1 MREKP
6 FSSAASRTAL
16 YGLLGALA
24 LVLSAAENMIPP
36 VPVLP
41 PGAKLGLSNLVTMF
55 AVNALGLAPA
65 LFITLLKSLFAGL
78 TRGVLASVM
87 SLAGGLASTLA
98 MWLVCRPRRQLAGAV
113 GFGVVG
119 AVAHNFGQFWVA
131 FFLTTPAVV
140 YYIPWLLLFGVLS
153 GVLTGLM
160 FCVTMP
166 LLHRYFPG
174 PNAGK
179 NRR

>member
-6 FSSAASRTAL
+6 FSPAASRTAL

-113 GFGVVG
+113 GFGVQVENAEVFKVIWHDHG
-119 AVAHNFGQFWVA
+119 HTSFRFPAAGDLLRP
-131 FFLTTPAVV
+131 FL
-140 YYIPWLLLFGVLS
+140 YYSAKTF
-153 GVLTGLM
+153 
-160 FCVTMP
+160 
-166 LLHRYFPG
+166 RFP
-174 PNAGK
+174 
-179 NRR
+179 

>member
-6 FSSAASRTAL
+6 FSPAASRTAL

-55 AVNALGLAPA
+55 AVNALGLSPA

-153 GVLTGLM
+153 GVLTGLV

>member
-6 FSSAASRTAL
+6 FSPAASRTAL

-55 AVNALGLAPA
+55 AVNALGLVPA

-131 FFLTTPAVV
+131 FFLTPPAVV

-153 GVLTGLM
+153 GVLTGLV

>member
-6 FSSAASRTAL
+6 FSPAASRTAL

-41 PGAKLGLSNLVTMF
+41 PGAKLGLSNLVTLF

-153 GVLTGLM
+153 GVLTGLV

>member
-6 FSSAASRTAL
+6 FSPAASRTAL

-140 YYIPWLLLFGVLS
+140 YYIPWLLLVGVLS
-153 GVLTGLM
+153 GVLTGLV

>member
-1 MREKP
+1 MAL
-6 FSSAASRTAL
+6 SSKTKQML
-16 YGLLGALA
+16 FTVVA

-153 GVLTGLM
+153 GVLTGLV

>member
-6 FSSAASRTAL
+6 FSPAASRTAL

-153 GVLTGLM
+153 GVLTGLV

>member
-6 FSSAASRTAL
+6 FSPAASRTAL

-153 GVLTGLM
+153 GVLTGQV

>member
-6 FSSAASRTAL
+6 FSPAASRTAL

-119 AVAHNFGQFWVA
+119 AVAHNFGQFRVA

-153 GVLTGLM
+153 GVLTGLV

>member
-6 FSSAASRTAL
+6 FSPAASRTAL

-131 FFLTTPAVV
+131 FFFTTPAVV

-153 GVLTGLM
+153 GVLTGLV

>member
-6 FSSAASRTAL
+6 FSPAASRTAL

-153 GVLTGLM
+153 GVLTGLV

-166 LLHRYFPG
+166 L
-174 PNAGK
+174 
-179 NRR
+179 

>member
-6 FSSAASRTAL
+6 FSPAASRTAL

-24 LVLSAAENMIPP
+24 LVLSAAENLIPP

-153 GVLTGLM
+153 GVLTGLV

>member
-6 FSSAASRTAL
+6 FSPAASRTAL

>member
-1 MREKP
+1 MRERL

-24 LVLSAAENMIPP
+24 LVLSAAENMVPP
-36 VPVLP
+36 IPVLP

-55 AVNALGLAPA
+55 AVNVLGLAPA
-65 LFITLLKSLFAGL
+65 LFITLLKGLFAGL
-78 TRGVLASVM
+78 TRGVLASAM
-87 SLAGGLASTLA
+87 SLAGGLVSTLA
-98 MWLVCRPRRQLAGAV
+98 MWLLCRPRRQLAGAV
-113 GFGVVG
+113 GLGVVG

-153 GVLTGLM
+153 GVLTGLV

-166 LLHRYFPG
+166 LLHRYFPEH
-174 PNAGK
+174 NAGE

>member
-6 FSSAASRTAL
+6 FSPAASRTAL

-140 YYIPWLLLFGVLS
+140 YYIPWLLSFGVLS
-153 GVLTGLM
+153 GVLTGLV

>member
-6 FSSAASRTAL
+6 FSPAASRTAL

-55 AVNALGLAPA
+55 AVNALGLVPA

-119 AVAHNFGQFWVA
+119 AVAPHFGQFWVA

-153 GVLTGLM
+153 GVLTGLV

>member
-6 FSSAASRTAL
+6 FSPAASRTAL

-41 PGAKLGLSNLVTMF
+41 PGAKLGLSYLVTMF

-153 GVLTGLM
+153 GVLTGLV

>member
-6 FSSAASRTAL
+6 FSPAASRTAL

-98 MWLVCRPRRQLAGAV
+98 MWLVCRPRRQLAGAG

-153 GVLTGLM
+153 GVLTGLV

>member
-1 MREKP
+1 MKKTSGRVA
-6 FSSAASRTAL
+6 FTGMLA
-16 YGLLGALA
+16 ALA
-24 LVLSAAENMIPP
+24 LALAFLEGLLPP
-36 VPVLP
+36 LPMMP

-153 GVLTGLM
+153 GVLTGLV

>member
-1 MREKP
+1 MRAKP
-6 FSSAASRTAL
+6 FSPAASRTAL

-153 GVLTGLM
+153 GVLTGLV

>member
-6 FSSAASRTAL
+6 FSPAASRTAL

-140 YYIPWLLLFGVLS
+140 YYIPWLLLFGVL
-153 GVLTGLM
+153 
-160 FCVTMP
+160 
-166 LLHRYFPG
+166 
-174 PNAGK
+174 
-179 NRR
+179 